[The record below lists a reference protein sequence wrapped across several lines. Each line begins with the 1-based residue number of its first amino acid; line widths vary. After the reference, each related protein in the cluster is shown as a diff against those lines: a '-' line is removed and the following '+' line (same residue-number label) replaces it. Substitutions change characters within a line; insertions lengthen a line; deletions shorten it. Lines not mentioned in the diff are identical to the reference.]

1 MYRYL
6 DGLSGLPG
14 FNKNVFQEGSCF
26 GITWLDNSD
35 FYSKVTISVSHLD
48 GAPWCLSF
56 FGAFYHTSD
65 SVRGWAAGIRRGLT
79 EACFFSGGT

>member
-1 MYRYL
+1 ME
-6 DGLSGLPG
+6 DLSGLPG
-14 FNKNVFQEGSCF
+14 VRNVCQEGSCF
-26 GITWLDNSD
+26 GLTRLDNFD
-35 FYSKVTISVSHLD
+35 FYSKVTISVSQLD
-48 GAPWCLSF
+48 GVTWSLSF